1 MKKKLFLAFL
11 FGISQFG
18 FSQQNTDYQYI
29 IIPKQFSFQKEVNQ
43 FNLNILSKFL
53 LEKNNFKCVWDDKI
67 PENSNSCDGLRFN
80 IINNSNLLKT
90 KLIATL
96 TACKGNVVYT
106 SQEGKSGEKDF
117 KKGYSEALRK
127 ALANTNSISM
137 KKITPDK
144 KEDNATYTPDNPI
157 DNIKIQESNLNIT
170 KLTLKE
176 IENKII
182 LINENNE
189 EVFSLQKTSLE
200 NMYQA
205 LRKKDNVSGIFFKKD
220 NHFIFEYNK
229 NGNIIHDFYD
239 VTF

>member
-1 MKKKLFLAFL
+1 MKKNLFLTFL
-11 FGISQFG
+11 FGILQFG

-96 TACKGNVVYT
+96 TDCKGNVVYT

-144 KEDNATYTPDNPI
+144 KEDNVTYTPDNPI

-220 NHFIFEYNK
+220 NYFIFEYNK
-229 NGNIIHDFYD
+229 NGSIIHDFYD

>member
-1 MKKKLFLAFL
+1 MKKNLFLAFL

-18 FSQQNTDYQYI
+18 FSQQNTDYKYI
-29 IIPKQFSFQKEVNQ
+29 IVPKQFSFQKEVNQ

-53 LEKNNFKCVWDDKI
+53 LEK
-67 PENSNSCDGLRFN
+67 
-80 IINNSNLLKT
+80 T

-96 TACKGNVVYT
+96 TDCKGNVVYT

-144 KEDNATYTPDNPI
+144 KEDNVTYTPDNPI

-182 LINENNE
+182 LINENNG

-205 LRKKDNVSGIFFKKD
+205 LRKKDNVNGIFFKKD

-229 NGNIIHDFYD
+229 NGSIIHDFYD
-239 VTF
+239 ITF

>member
-1 MKKKLFLAFL
+1 MKKNLFLAFL

-29 IIPKQFSFQKEVNQ
+29 IVPKQFSFQKEVNQ

-67 PENSNSCDGLRFN
+67 PENSNSCDGLR
-80 IINNSNLLKT
+80 
-90 KLIATL
+90 
-96 TACKGNVVYT
+96 
-106 SQEGKSGEKDF
+106 
-117 KKGYSEALRK
+117 
-127 ALANTNSISM
+127 
-137 KKITPDK
+137 
-144 KEDNATYTPDNPI
+144 
-157 DNIKIQESNLNIT
+157 IT

-189 EVFSLQKTSLE
+189 EFFSLQKTSLE

-229 NGNIIHDFYD
+229 NDSIIHDFYD

>member
-1 MKKKLFLAFL
+1 MKKNLFLAFL

-18 FSQQNTDYQYI
+18 FSQQNTDYKYI
-29 IIPKQFSFQKEVNQ
+29 IVPKQFSFQKEVNQ

-96 TACKGNVVYT
+96 TDCKGNVVYT

-144 KEDNATYTPDNPI
+144 KEDNVTYTPDNPI

-220 NHFIFEYNK
+220 NYFIFEYNK
-229 NGNIIHDFYD
+229 NGSIIHDFYD